1 MQQQSANQKAKPGR
15 KPRPAVQLTRIRK
28 ETIETV
34 DRLCAALN
42 TLRGPRDAVAA
53 RPHVI
58 AEIIARYGAAYLADR
73 AQDAA
78 RRAQA
83 ALQGAQDAAP
93 ASATP
98 APPADPLP
106 AVDIEDALERAFW
119 AYDQEHKR
127 SGEERLTW
135 KKYVRAAFGGQHH
148 PPRVYCGS
156 WHAVAVRVGD
166 GALHGPQGLG
176 DAG

>member
-42 TLRGPRDAVAA
+42 TLRGPRDAQAM
-53 RPHVI
+53 RPQVI
-58 AEIIARYGAAYLADR
+58 AEIVAQYSGAYLADR

-83 ALQGAQDAAP
+83 ALGAAQDATP
-93 ASATP
+93 ASAAP
-98 APPADPLP
+98 AAPQAPQEPAQAALPLAQSTAP
-106 AVDIEDALERAFW
+106 RCVAPHYFAM
-119 AYDQEHKR
+119 H
-127 SGEERLTW
+127 GE
-135 KKYVRAAFGGQHH
+135 VR
-148 PPRVYCGS
+148 
-156 WHAVAVRVGD
+156 
-166 GALHGPQGLG
+166 
-176 DAG
+176 